1 MMKNP
6 YYNWRQ
12 SKAVAVV
19 VAAFSLLQEQSNGQ
33 YTLVVVSW
41 DSLSLCFQDKPFS
54 YVVVVC
60 VLLVVMG
67 IVAQVFTSK
76 IKFKFFVWS
85 KIVSFI
91 SCGKSLSTCICM
103 WLK

>member
-41 DSLSLCFQDKPFS
+41 DFPFS
-54 YVVVVC
+54 LLSGQTFFLCCSSVC
-60 VLLVVMG
+60 
-67 IVAQVFTSK
+67 FTCSNGNSSSSFYFKNK
-76 IKFKFFVWS
+76 I
-85 KIVSFI
+85 
-91 SCGKSLSTCICM
+91 
-103 WLK
+103 